1 MKTFV
6 GKVVAKKMLKTA
18 TVAVERVVTHPI
30 YGKRFKRIK
39 KYHVHD
45 EMGTQVGDTVWFVPS
60 RPYSHLKKW
69 KIVRILTKEKGS
81 QVKKNETKEKKVKK
95 EGKK

>member
-1 MKTFV
+1 MKTFT
-6 GKVVAKKMLKTA
+6 GKVIAKKMLKTA
-18 TVAVERVVTHPI
+18 TVAVERVVTHPV
-30 YGKRFKRIK
+30 YAKKFKRIK

-69 KIVRILTKEKGS
+69 KIVKILGKDSGIKKNNLKEKR
-81 QVKKNETKEKKVKK
+81 VKK
-95 EGKK
+95 EAKK

>member
-1 MKTFV
+1 MKTFT
-6 GKVVAKKMLKTA
+6 GKVIAKKMLKTA

-30 YGKRFKRIK
+30 YGKKFKRIK

-45 EMGTQVGDTVWFVPS
+45 EMRTQVGDIVWFVPS

-69 KIVRILTKEKGS
+69 KIVKILVRDGG
-81 QVKKNETKEKKVKK
+81 VKKDSLKEKKVKK
-95 EGKK
+95 GAEK